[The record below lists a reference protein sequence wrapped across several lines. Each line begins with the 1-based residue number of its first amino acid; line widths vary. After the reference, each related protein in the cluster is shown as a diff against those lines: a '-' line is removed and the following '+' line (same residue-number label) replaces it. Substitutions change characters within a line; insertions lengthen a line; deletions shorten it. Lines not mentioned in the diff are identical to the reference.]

1 MKHPVSL
8 LKRVALPLACS
19 LLCLGLMTSCGKLK
33 EFLPKQSP
41 KLEVAKEEPLSAEE
55 EKMQKI
61 LEDSKVFTPV
71 VEVPPVPVA
80 PPFELNK
87 SAMVSVLLY
96 HDFVERIPRNEMMVS
111 MPVFRAQMQAL
122 KDANIPVIPM
132 SDVLAWKKGEKN
144 IPEEAVVITL
154 DDGWLGVHEL
164 AFPILKE
171 FGYPFTI
178 YLYKK
183 YVNSGGRSMTIA
195 QINEMLKYGA
205 ELGSHS
211 ISHQPLDLSKK
222 GKTDEVYQQWLNEEI
237 VESKKWLEETFNV
250 PCRTFAYPYGNKTE
264 AIVEMTI
271 KAGYEAAVTVN
282 PQKMTWDT
290 PNGKLPRFTQL
301 GDKDVNFKLAT
312 SFRGNNDLSNSKFI
326 QNDAVDEQGKKLVQL
341 KPVPNETITDRLPL
355 IEADISALGDI
366 IPETIVLRLSGFGA
380 VPVEYDPNKKIIR
393 YRVVQRLRMKECTA
407 NLSFKR
413 AADDKAEVLSWKFN
427 VDQKAIYQPLTVF
440 ETPPV
445 KAEAPVETPAARK
458 GA

>member
-8 LKRVALPLACS
+8 LKCVALPLASS
-19 LLCLGLMTSCGKLK
+19 LLCLCLVTSCGKLK

-41 KLEVAKEEPLSAEE
+41 KLEVPKEEPLSVEE
-55 EKMQKI
+55 EKMQKV

-71 VEVPPVPVA
+71 VEAPPVPVA

-87 SAMVSVLLY
+87 SAMVSILLY

-111 MPVFRAQMQAL
+111 VPVFRAQLQAL

-154 DDGWLGVHEL
+154 DDGWLGVHEF

-183 YVNSGGRSMTIA
+183 YVNSGGRSMTLE
-195 QINEMLKYGA
+195 QIDEMLKYGA
-205 ELGSHS
+205 ELGSHT
-211 ISHQPLDLSKK
+211 ISHQPLDAKK
-222 GKTDEVYQQWLNEEI
+222 GKTEEQYQQWLNEEI

-250 PCRTFAYPYGNKTE
+250 PCRTLAYPYGNKTE
-264 AIVEMTI
+264 AIVEMAM
-271 KAGYEAAVTVN
+271 KAGYDAAVTVN
-282 PQKMTWDT
+282 PQKVTWDT

-326 QNDAVDEQGKKLVQL
+326 KNDAVDEQGKKLVQL
-341 KPVPNETITDRLPL
+341 KPAPNETITDRLPL

-380 VPVEYDPNKKIIR
+380 VPVEYDPHKKIIR

-413 AADDKAEVLSWKFN
+413 AADDKAEVISWKFSI
-427 VDQKAIYQPLTVF
+427 DQKASYQPLTVF

-445 KAEAPVETPAARK
+445 KTETPVETPAPRK

>member
-211 ISHQPLDLSKK
+211 ISHQP
-222 GKTDEVYQQWLNEEI
+222 
-237 VESKKWLEETFNV
+237 
-250 PCRTFAYPYGNKTE
+250 
-264 AIVEMTI
+264 
-271 KAGYEAAVTVN
+271 
-282 PQKMTWDT
+282 
-290 PNGKLPRFTQL
+290 
-301 GDKDVNFKLAT
+301 
-312 SFRGNNDLSNSKFI
+312 
-326 QNDAVDEQGKKLVQL
+326 
-341 KPVPNETITDRLPL
+341 
-355 IEADISALGDI
+355 
-366 IPETIVLRLSGFGA
+366 
-380 VPVEYDPNKKIIR
+380 
-393 YRVVQRLRMKECTA
+393 
-407 NLSFKR
+407 
-413 AADDKAEVLSWKFN
+413 
-427 VDQKAIYQPLTVF
+427 
-440 ETPPV
+440 
-445 KAEAPVETPAARK
+445 
-458 GA
+458 